1 MKVRYTRRANRE
13 LTAILLYLS
22 KHSLRGMHNVRRAV
36 ENTERLIGQYPL
48 CGRLTDVKGT
58 RVLPMGRYPYL
69 MYWIV
74 DGDEAKIVHIRD
86 ARRKP
91 WRGA

>member
-1 MKVRYTRRANRE
+1 MKVRYTRRANRD
-13 LTAILLYLS
+13 LTAILQYLS
-22 KHSLRGMHNVRRAV
+22 KYNPQGMRNVRRAA

-48 CGRLTDVKGT
+48 CGRSGVKGT

-74 DGDEAKIVHIRD
+74 DADEVKIVHIRD

-91 WRGA
+91 WRGE